1 MTTLKNPRHEAYAQA
16 LAGGMSATAAYVD
29 AGYKANAGNACALK
43 SQQHI
48 SKRVAEL
55 QEEQL
60 VIHQQSVAA
69 AVVNTQVTIEGLI
82 ADAEAARVKAM
93 AEKGGSSAAVS
104 ALIAKAKLAGRWR
117 EKSKQYSTEKA
128 TIIVKWPC
136 REEVSD
142 ANPAAV
148 KGGDEA

>member
-1 MTTLKNPRHEAYAQA
+1 MLRDPRSPAALQLFGHAGAPNRHNAAA
-16 LAGGMSATAAYVD
+16 LARRKDVS
-29 AGYKANAGNACALK
+29 
-43 SQQHI
+43 S
-48 SKRVAEL
+48 RVSEL
-55 QEEQL
+55 QAEQL
-60 VIHQQSVAA
+60 AIHQQSVAA

-82 ADAEAARVKAM
+82 ADAEAARIKAM

-104 ALIAKAKLAGRWR
+104 ALIVKAKLAGMWR